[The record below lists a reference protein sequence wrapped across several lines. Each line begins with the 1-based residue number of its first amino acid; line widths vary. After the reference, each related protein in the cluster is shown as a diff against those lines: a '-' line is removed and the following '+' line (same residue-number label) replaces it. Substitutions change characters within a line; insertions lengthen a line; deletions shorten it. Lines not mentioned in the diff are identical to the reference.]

1 MTRSRIIH
9 LMIAIFLLCI
19 EIVIAA
25 RDNGGLVRTWGG
37 DVFVV
42 MLIYFAV
49 RVIAPAWKP
58 MHVSIGVLIFAF
70 LVEFTQAIGLIGI
83 LGLQDNMIARWIL
96 GDTFQWADLL
106 AYVIGVV
113 AAYWFDKLKF

>member
-1 MTRSRIIH
+1 
-9 LMIAIFLLCI
+9 MIAIFLLCI
-19 EIVIAA
+19 EIMIAM
-25 RDNGGLVRTWGG
+25 RDNGGLVRTWAG

-42 MLIYFAV
+42 MLLYFVV
-49 RVIAPAWKP
+49 RAIMPAWKP
-58 MHVSIGVLIFAF
+58 IHVAIGVLIFAF
-70 LVEFTQAIGLIGI
+70 LLEFSQALGLIGL
-83 LGLQDNMIARWIL
+83 LGLQDVLIARWIL